1 MAVTNKP
8 KTTIRTAGDAF
19 VITAGFKL
27 ETVKNLAK
35 YGKDNAL
42 KLVDKETKDP
52 YFAVMTGK
60 DTQISKFGVVFTG
73 ANRDGYAE
81 CTGFFPKTSMSEE
94 AKKEFLRDNLAFA
107 VNHINK
113 IQEQIEEADVELQKV
128 IATVDEAI
136 TIQ

>member
-1 MAVTNKP
+1 MAENKP

-27 ETVKNLAK
+27 ETVKNLIK
-35 YGKDNAL
+35 YGKDSAL

-52 YFAVMTGK
+52 YFAIMV
-60 DTQISKFGVVFTG
+60 DNETQISKFGIVFTG

-81 CTGFFPKTSMSEE
+81 CTGYFPKNSMSETE
-94 AKKEFLRDNLAFA
+94 KKEFLRDNLAYA
-107 VNHINK
+107 VNYLNE
-113 IQEQIEEADVELQKV
+113 IQKQIEAEAVELQKV